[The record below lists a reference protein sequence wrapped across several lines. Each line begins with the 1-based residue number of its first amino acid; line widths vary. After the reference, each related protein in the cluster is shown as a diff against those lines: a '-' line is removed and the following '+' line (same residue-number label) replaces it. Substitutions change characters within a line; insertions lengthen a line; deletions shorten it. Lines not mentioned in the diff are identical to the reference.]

1 MKNTISSGPMTKKG
15 EINKIFKL
23 LIIFISLMSCTKI
36 FSQINS
42 TELPININAE
52 STGYIGDQS
61 TLTFEKINIS
71 QGDISI
77 YADYGESSK
86 LDFENSIWKF
96 EGNIEIKIENGSIN
110 SDYAY
115 IEFKKHRIKN
125 VKIRGVPAT
134 LSMTREGKKTQT
146 IAKANRI
153 DYDFEKSLVDFSGN
167 VSIEEGG
174 NQISSDYLVYNLDN
188 QSIQAQSDNK
198 GDPKVKITYT
208 PNISR
213 NE

>member
-1 MKNTISSGPMTKKG
+1 
-15 EINKIFKL
+15 
-23 LIIFISLMSCTKI
+23 MSCTKT

-42 TELPININAE
+42 TELPINIDAE

-134 LSMTREGKKTQT
+134 LVMTREGKKTQT

-153 DYDFEKSLVDFSGN
+153 DYDFEKSLIDFSGN
-167 VSIEEGG
+167 VSIEEDG

-198 GDPKVKITYT
+198 DDPKVKITYT

>member
-1 MKNTISSGPMTKKG
+1 MSFTK
-15 EINKIFKL
+15 
-23 LIIFISLMSCTKI
+23 S

-42 TELPININAE
+42 TELPINIDAE

-61 TLTFEKINIS
+61 TLTFKKINIS
-71 QGDISI
+71 QGNISI
-77 YADYGESSK
+77 YAGYGESSK

-167 VSIEEGG
+167 VSIEEDG

-198 GDPKVKITYT
+198 DDPKVKITYT

>member
-1 MKNTISSGPMTKKG
+1 MKNIISSELIKKKG
-15 EINKIFKL
+15 EIKKLFKL

-42 TELPININAE
+42 TELPINIDAE

-96 EGNIEIKIENGSIN
+96 EGNIEIKIKNGSIN

-115 IEFKKHRIKN
+115 IEFKKYRIKN

-146 IAKANRI
+146 IAKADRI

-167 VSIEEGG
+167 VSIEEDG

-198 GDPKVKITYT
+198 DDPKVKITYT

>member
-1 MKNTISSGPMTKKG
+1 MKNTISSGPMIKKG
-15 EINKIFKL
+15 EIKELFKL
-23 LIIFISLMSCTKI
+23 LIIFINLISPTEI

-42 TELPININAE
+42 TELPINIDAE
-52 STGYIGDQS
+52 STGYRGDQS

-115 IEFKKHRIKN
+115 IEFKKYRIKN
-125 VKIRGVPAT
+125 VKIKGVPAT
-134 LSMTREGKKTQT
+134 LSMIREGKKTQT

-167 VSIEEGG
+167 VSIEEDG
-174 NQISSDYLVYNLDN
+174 NQISSDYLVYNLNN
-188 QSIQAQSDNK
+188 QSIQARSDDRNE
-198 GDPKVKITYT
+198 PKVKITYT

>member
-1 MKNTISSGPMTKKG
+1 MKKKG
-15 EINKIFKL
+15 EIKKIFKL
-23 LIIFISLMSCTKI
+23 LIICISLMSCTKT

-42 TELPININAE
+42 NELPINIDAE

-61 TLTFEKINIS
+61 TLTFKKINIS

-86 LDFENSIWKF
+86 LDFEDSIWKF

-167 VSIEEGG
+167 VSIEEDG

-198 GDPKVKITYT
+198 DDPKVKITYT
-208 PNISR
+208 PNINR

>member
-1 MKNTISSGPMTKKG
+1 MKNIISSGLMKKKG

-23 LIIFISLMSCTKI
+23 LIIFISLMSCTKT

-42 TELPININAE
+42 TELPINIDAE

-96 EGNIEIKIENGSIN
+96 KGNIEIKIENGSIN

-125 VKIRGVPAT
+125 VKIRGVPAI
-134 LSMTREGKKTQT
+134 LSMTRGGKKTQT

-167 VSIEEGG
+167 VSIEEDG

-198 GDPKVKITYT
+198 DDPKVKITYT
-208 PNISR
+208 PNIIR